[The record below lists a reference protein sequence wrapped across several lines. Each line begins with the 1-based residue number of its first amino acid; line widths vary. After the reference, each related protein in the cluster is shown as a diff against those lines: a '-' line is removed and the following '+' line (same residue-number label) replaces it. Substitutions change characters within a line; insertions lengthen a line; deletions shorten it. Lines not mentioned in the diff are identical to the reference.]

1 MTYLFMLKDCR
12 NAHSVV
18 KHSLQLHTVY
28 AEGCRTPIDGNRPG
42 STLFIG
48 QGIREGT
55 AGGTELRG
63 VMICVIPCY
72 AVLCRVM
79 PEMPT

>member
-18 KHSLQLHTVY
+18 KHTLDTVY
-28 AEGCRTPIDGNRPG
+28 AEGCGTPIDGNRPG

-48 QGIREGT
+48 QGDP
-55 AGGTELRG
+55 GGYGRG
-63 VMICVIPCY
+63 H
-72 AVLCRVM
+72 
-79 PEMPT
+79 

>member
-1 MTYLFMLKDCR
+1 MGIGLDRLF
-12 NAHSVV
+12 
-18 KHSLQLHTVY
+18 SLV
-28 AEGCRTPIDGNRPG
+28 R
-42 STLFIG
+42 
-48 QGIREGT
+48 GIREGT

>member
-18 KHSLQLHTVY
+18 EHSLHTVY
-28 AEGCRTPIDGNRPG
+28 AEGCGTPIDGNRPG

-55 AGGTELRG
+55 AGDTELRG

-72 AVLCRVM
+72 AVLCLKC
-79 PEMPT
+79 PLDNT